1 MFRKDS
7 ARRPADS
14 QHVRRFSIAERAPEK
29 YYVGDWP
36 APPYPGDIRP
46 VVPPYPPLRSKVVEE
61 MRQHQDIAVHT
72 PVEHEEAKTCAQR
85 VKKQM
90 DEFLSLLQRLENAD
104 HRRTFKLDIDAESRG
119 HLPEDLAKIHP
130 FDLED
135 WLEGCSSS
143 LAQLRRYM
151 DDLRDSIANEARA
164 KASEAAPRHSPSL
177 SSNTSMPDWSS
188 GSSSESEA
196 SASPLTPGY
205 ATPVRRQIA
214 KGQYPWPM
222 HNPPPIPQRTN
233 VAWKLRRRAP
243 ASP

>member
-7 ARRPADS
+7 KNS
-14 QHVRRFSIAERAPEK
+14 VRRYSIAERAPEE
-29 YYVGDWP
+29 YYIGDWP
-36 APPYPGDIRP
+36 APPQPGDVRP
-46 VVPPYPPLRSKVVEE
+46 VVPPYPPLRRKVVEE

-72 PVEHEEAKTCAQR
+72 PVEHAEAKTCAQR

-90 DEFLSLLQRLENAD
+90 DELLALLRHLEKAD

-119 HLPEDLAKIHP
+119 HLPEDLVKIHP
-130 FDLED
+130 LDLEA

-151 DDLRDSIANEARA
+151 DDLRDSIANEAHA
-164 KASEAAPRHSPSL
+164 KASEAAPRSSPSL
-177 SSNTSMPDWSS
+177 SSSTSMTDWSS

-196 SASPLTPGY
+196 SASPLSPGY
-205 ATPVRRQIA
+205 ATPVQRRIA

-222 HNPPPIPQRTN
+222 HNPPPITQRTN
-233 VAWKLRRRAP
+233 VAWKLHRRVP